1 MTIYCLLETIMV
13 WLEIIVVLGAI
24 FFGIR
29 MGGIGIG
36 LCGGL
41 GLAVLT
47 IGFGLPIGSPP
58 VDVILIIMTVVVAAS
73 ALQAAGGMDY
83 LVRLAS
89 TFMRKNP
96 KYLNIIAPITT
107 WVMTIMAG
115 TGFIVFSM
123 LPVIAEI
130 AKDSGIRPSRTLAG
144 SVVASQI
151 AISGSP
157 ISAAMAAMLT
167 IMEGNG
173 VTFIVVMSVCL
184 PASFVAAMVAAFI
197 ASRQGCEL
205 EDDEVYLDRLQKGL
219 VHKYEEKKGES
230 TTREKFSV
238 VVFLIATVAI
248 VILAAFPQ
256 LRPGFDIGKPMGT
269 RDIIIIC
276 MLSAACLM
284 VIFCKTSPNSI
295 VLAPTFRSGMSSLAV
310 ILGIVTLGTTF
321 VDAHMDQIKAIA
333 GDVLSAYPIL
343 LAVVLFFT
351 CALLYSQ
358 GATTPLI
365 IPLAIAL
372 DVPTWAILASFVA
385 VTGVFVLPTYPTS
398 LAAIEF
404 DSTGSTR
411 VGKYILNHPFMLPGL
426 GGIIAGVAF
435 GFIIAPMIV

>member
-1 MTIYCLLETIMV
+1 MV

-89 TFMRKNP
+89 KFMRKNP

-173 VTFIVVMSVCL
+173 ITFIVVMSVCL

-205 EDDEVYLDRLQKGL
+205 ENDEVYLERLQKGL

-230 TTREKFSV
+230 TTREKLSV
-238 VVFLIATVAI
+238 VLFIIATIAI

-284 VIFCKTSPNSI
+284 VVFCKTSPDSI

-343 LAVVLFFT
+343 LALVLFLT

>member
-1 MTIYCLLETIMV
+1 MV
-13 WLEIIVVLGAI
+13 WLEVIVVLGAI

-73 ALQAAGGMDY
+73 ALQAAGGMDF
-83 LVRLAS
+83 LVRAAG

-96 KYLNIIAPITT
+96 KYINIIAPITT

-130 AKDSGIRPSRTLAG
+130 AKDSGVRPSRTLAG

-205 EDDEVYLDRLQKGL
+205 EDDQVYLERLQKGL
-219 VHKYEEKKGES
+219 VHKYEEKKGDS
-230 TTREKFSV
+230 TTKEKFSV
-238 VVFLIATVAI
+238 VLFLLATVAI

-321 VDAHMDQIKAIA
+321 VDAHMEQIKEIA
-333 GDVLSAYPIL
+333 GDVLAAYPIL
-343 LAVVLFFT
+343 LALVLFCT

>member
-1 MTIYCLLETIMV
+1 MV

-41 GLAVLT
+41 GLAILT
-47 IGFGLPIGSPP
+47 LGLGLPIGSAP

-83 LVRLAS
+83 LVRLAG
-89 TFMRKNP
+89 TFMRRNP
-96 KYLNIIAPITT
+96 RYINIIAPIIT
-107 WVMTIMAG
+107 WSMTIMAG
-115 TGFIVFSM
+115 TGFIVFST
-123 LPVIAEI
+123 LPVIAEV

-173 VTFIVVMSVCL
+173 ITFIQVMAICL
-184 PASFVAAMVAAFI
+184 PASFVAAMVAALI

-205 EDDEVYLDRLQKGL
+205 QDDEVYLARLQKGL
-219 VHKYEEKKGES
+219 VSKYQEKQNVDTPQAK
-230 TTREKFSV
+230 RAV
-238 VVFLIATVAI
+238 ALFLLATVAI

-276 MLSAACLM
+276 MLSCTCLM
-284 VIFCKTSPNSI
+284 VPLCKTNGDAI
-295 VLAPTFRSGMSSLAV
+295 VMTPTFRSGMSSLAV

-321 VDAHMDQIKAIA
+321 VDAHMDQIKFIA
-333 GDVLSAYPIL
+333 GDVLRAYPML
-343 LAVVLFFT
+343 LALVLFLT

-372 DVPTWAILASFVA
+372 DVPIWAILASYVA

-398 LAAIEF
+398 LAAMEF
-404 DSTGSTR
+404 DTTGSTR
-411 VGKYILNHPFMLPGL
+411 VGKYIVNHPFMLPGL
-426 GGIIAGVAF
+426 GGIAAGVAF
-435 GFIIAPMIV
+435 GFLIAPLVV

>member
-1 MTIYCLLETIMV
+1 MV

-89 TFMRKNP
+89 KFMRKKP
-96 KYLNIIAPITT
+96 KYLNIIAPIIT

-130 AKDSGIRPSRTLAG
+130 AKDSGIRPSRTSAG

-205 EDDEVYLDRLQKGL
+205 EDDEVYLERLQKGL
-219 VHKYEEKKGES
+219 VHKYEEKTGES

-238 VVFLIATVAI
+238 VLFIIATVAI

-343 LAVVLFFT
+343 LALVLFFT

>member
-1 MTIYCLLETIMV
+1 MV
-13 WLEIIVVLGAI
+13 WLEVIVVLGAI

-89 TFMRKNP
+89 KFMRKNP

-173 VTFIVVMSVCL
+173 ITFIVVMSVCL
-184 PASFVAAMVAAFI
+184 PSSFVAAMVAAFI

-205 EDDEVYLDRLQKGL
+205 ENDEVYLERLQKGL

-238 VVFLIATVAI
+238 VLFIIATIAI

-284 VIFCKTSPNSI
+284 VVFCKTSPDSI

-343 LAVVLFFT
+343 LALVLFLT

>member
-1 MTIYCLLETIMV
+1 MV

-89 TFMRKNP
+89 TLMRKNP

-107 WVMTIMAG
+107 WLMTIMAG

-173 VTFIVVMSVCL
+173 ITFIVVMSVCL

-205 EDDEVYLDRLQKGL
+205 ENDEVYLERLQKGL

-238 VVFLIATVAI
+238 VLFIIATVAI

-435 GFIIAPMIV
+435 GFIIAPMII

>member
-1 MTIYCLLETIMV
+1 MV
-13 WLEIIVVLGAI
+13 FLEIIVVLGAI

-41 GLAVLT
+41 GLAILT

-73 ALQAAGGMDY
+73 VLQAAGGMDY
-83 LVRLAS
+83 LVRLAG

-96 KYLNIIAPITT
+96 KYINIIAPITT

-130 AKDSGIRPSRTLAG
+130 AKDSGVRPSRTLAG

-173 VTFIVVMSVCL
+173 VTFITVMSVCL

-219 VHKYEEKKGES
+219 IHKYEEKKGES
-230 TTREKFSV
+230 TPKEKFSV
-238 VVFLIATVAI
+238 ILFIIATIGI

-284 VIFCKTSPNSI
+284 VVFCKTSPNSI
-295 VLAPTFRSGMSSLAV
+295 VLASTFRSGMSSLAV

-321 VDAHMDQIKAIA
+321 VDAHMVQIKEIA
-333 GDVLSAYPIL
+333 GNVLSSYPIL
-343 LAVVLFFT
+343 LSLVLFFT

-398 LAAIEF
+398 LAAMEF

-435 GFIIAPMIV
+435 GFIIAPMVV

>member
-1 MTIYCLLETIMV
+1 MV

-89 TFMRKNP
+89 KFMRKNP
-96 KYLNIIAPITT
+96 KYLNIIAPIIT

-205 EDDEVYLDRLQKGL
+205 EDDEVYLERLQKGL
-219 VHKYEEKKGES
+219 VHKYEEKTGES
-230 TTREKFSV
+230 TTREKLSV
-238 VVFLIATVAI
+238 VLFIIDTVAI

-343 LAVVLFFT
+343 LALVLFFT

>member
-1 MTIYCLLETIMV
+1 MV

-89 TFMRKNP
+89 KFMRKNP
-96 KYLNIIAPITT
+96 KYLNIIAPIIT

-205 EDDEVYLDRLQKGL
+205 EDDEVYLERLQKGL
-219 VHKYEEKKGES
+219 VHKYEEKTGES

-238 VVFLIATVAI
+238 VLFIIATVAI

-343 LAVVLFFT
+343 LALVLFFT
-351 CALLYSQ
+351 CALLHSQ

>member
-89 TFMRKNP
+89 KFMRKNP
-96 KYLNIIAPITT
+96 KYLNIIAPIIT

-205 EDDEVYLDRLQKGL
+205 EDDEVYLERLQKGL
-219 VHKYEEKKGES
+219 VHKYEEKTGES

-238 VVFLIATVAI
+238 VLFIIATVAI

-321 VDAHMDQIKAIA
+321 VDAHMEQIKAIA

-343 LAVVLFFT
+343 LALVLFFT

>member
-1 MTIYCLLETIMV
+1 MV

-89 TFMRKNP
+89 KFMRKNP

-173 VTFIVVMSVCL
+173 ITFIVVMSVCL

-205 EDDEVYLDRLQKGL
+205 ENDEVYLERLQKGL

-238 VVFLIATVAI
+238 VLFIIATIAI

-284 VIFCKTSPNSI
+284 VVFCKTSPDSI

-343 LAVVLFFT
+343 LALVLFLT

-404 DSTGSTR
+404 DSTGSIR

>member
-1 MTIYCLLETIMV
+1 MV

-89 TFMRKNP
+89 KFMRKNP

-205 EDDEVYLDRLQKGL
+205 EDDEVYLERLQKGL

-238 VVFLIATVAI
+238 ALFIIATFAI

-284 VIFCKTSPNSI
+284 VVFCKTSPNSI
-295 VLAPTFRSGMSSLAV
+295 VLALTFRSGMSSLAV

-343 LAVVLFFT
+343 LALVLFFT

-435 GFIIAPMIV
+435 GFIIAPMVV

>member
-1 MTIYCLLETIMV
+1 
-13 WLEIIVVLGAI
+13 VLGAI

-41 GLAVLT
+41 GLTVLT

-89 TFMRKNP
+89 KFMRKNP

-173 VTFIVVMSVCL
+173 ITFIVVMSVCL

-205 EDDEVYLDRLQKGL
+205 ENDEVYLERLQKGL

-238 VVFLIATVAI
+238 VLFIIATIAI

-284 VIFCKTSPNSI
+284 VVFCKTSPDSI

-343 LAVVLFFT
+343 LALVLFLT

>member
-1 MTIYCLLETIMV
+1 MV

-411 VGKYILNHPFMLPGL
+411 VGKYILNHPFMLSGL

>member
-1 MTIYCLLETIMV
+1 MV

-89 TFMRKNP
+89 KFMRKNP
-96 KYLNIIAPITT
+96 KYLNIIAPIIT

-205 EDDEVYLDRLQKGL
+205 EDDEVYLERLQKGL
-219 VHKYEEKKGES
+219 VHKYEEKTGES

-238 VVFLIATVAI
+238 VLFIIATVAI

-343 LAVVLFFT
+343 LALVLFFT

>member
-1 MTIYCLLETIMV
+1 MV

-89 TFMRKNP
+89 KFMRKNP

-173 VTFIVVMSVCL
+173 VTFIAVMSVCL

-205 EDDEVYLDRLQKGL
+205 EDDEVYLERLQKGL

-238 VVFLIATVAI
+238 VLFIIATVAI

-284 VIFCKTSPNSI
+284 VVFCKTSPNSI

-321 VDAHMDQIKAIA
+321 VDVHMDQIKAIA

>member
-1 MTIYCLLETIMV
+1 MV

-89 TFMRKNP
+89 KFMRKNP
-96 KYLNIIAPITT
+96 KYLNIIAPIIT

-167 IMEGNG
+167 IMEGNA

-205 EDDEVYLDRLQKGL
+205 EDDEVYLERLQKGL
-219 VHKYEEKKGES
+219 VHKYEEKTGES

-238 VVFLIATVAI
+238 VLFIIATVAI

-321 VDAHMDQIKAIA
+321 VDAHMEQIKAIA

-343 LAVVLFFT
+343 LALVLFFT

>member
-1 MTIYCLLETIMV
+1 MV

>member
-1 MTIYCLLETIMV
+1 MV

-89 TFMRKNP
+89 KFMRKNP

-173 VTFIVVMSVCL
+173 ITFIVVMSVCL

-205 EDDEVYLDRLQKGL
+205 ENDEVYLERLQKGL

-238 VVFLIATVAI
+238 VLFIIATIAI

-284 VIFCKTSPNSI
+284 VVFCKTSPDSI

-321 VDAHMDQIKAIA
+321 VDAHMGQIKAIA

-343 LAVVLFFT
+343 LALVLFLT

>member
-1 MTIYCLLETIMV
+1 MV

-89 TFMRKNP
+89 KFMRKNP
-96 KYLNIIAPITT
+96 KYLNIIAPIIT

-205 EDDEVYLDRLQKGL
+205 EDDEVYLERLQKGL
-219 VHKYEEKKGES
+219 VHKYEEKTGES

-238 VVFLIATVAI
+238 VLFIIATVAI

-343 LAVVLFFT
+343 LALVLFFT

-426 GGIIAGVAF
+426 GGIIAGVAL

>member
-1 MTIYCLLETIMV
+1 MV

-47 IGFGLPIGSPP
+47 LGFGLPIGSPP

-73 ALQAAGGMDY
+73 ALQAAGGMDF
-83 LVRLAS
+83 LVRAAG

-96 KYLNIIAPITT
+96 KYINIIAPITT

-130 AKDSGIRPSRTLAG
+130 AKDSGVRPSRTLAG

-184 PASFVAAMVAAFI
+184 PASFVGAMVAAFI

-205 EDDEVYLDRLQKGL
+205 EDDEVYLERLQKGL
-219 VHKYEEKKGES
+219 VHKYEEKKDDS

-238 VVFLIATVAI
+238 VLFLLATVAV

-284 VIFCKTSPNSI
+284 VIFCKTTPNSI

-321 VDAHMDQIKAIA
+321 VDAHMDQIKEIA
-333 GDVLSAYPIL
+333 GEVLTAYPIL
-343 LAVVLFFT
+343 LALVLFCT

>member
-1 MTIYCLLETIMV
+1 MV

-89 TFMRKNP
+89 KFMRKNP
-96 KYLNIIAPITT
+96 KYLNIIAPIIT

-205 EDDEVYLDRLQKGL
+205 EDDEVYLERLQKGL
-219 VHKYEEKKGES
+219 VHKYEEKTGES

-238 VVFLIATVAI
+238 VLFIIATVAI

-343 LAVVLFFT
+343 LALVLFFT

-426 GGIIAGVAF
+426 GGIIAGVTF